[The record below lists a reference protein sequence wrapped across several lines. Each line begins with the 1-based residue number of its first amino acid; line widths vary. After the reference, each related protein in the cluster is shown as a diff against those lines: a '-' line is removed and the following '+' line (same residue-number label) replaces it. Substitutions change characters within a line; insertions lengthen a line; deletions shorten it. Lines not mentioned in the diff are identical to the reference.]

1 MLQKASMLLNLTV
14 DRDLRT
20 VDKRELKTG
29 RIAYFFEVV
38 RDKFNEMLK
47 VQIFFMLFALPAL
60 ALVFLYAP
68 VLISN
73 SLAEFTF
80 GNYMGIGYA
89 DSFDSTSMGVLAIYD
104 VYRYILL
111 LIMPAML
118 IAGIGASGLFYCSRG
133 FMWGEPVVVYK
144 AFFRGI
150 KKLWKF
156 FVPVFAV
163 LGVVVFLVGYGVL
176 YHLERVELGT
186 TDALS
191 YIILISSILGGAI
204 VGMIAVFML
213 PMFACYKFKFVDYI
227 KNSVILNVLVF
238 PASLII
244 IVVTFGPF
252 FLISLN
258 EFVKLILYT
267 MIIGIGFAFIAMMWT
282 TFAQGIFDTMI
293 NGMYEARQESERKK
307 SEKNKK
313 DKQQLKTEFVNP
325 KKKNKAKQA
334 PNSKQYKNTGSQE

>member
-80 GNYMGIGYA
+80 GNSMGIGYA

-118 IAGIGASGLFYCSRG
+118 IAGIGASVLFY
-133 FMWGEPVVVYK
+133 
-144 AFFRGI
+144 
-150 KKLWKF
+150 
-156 FVPVFAV
+156 
-163 LGVVVFLVGYGVL
+163 
-176 YHLERVELGT
+176 
-186 TDALS
+186 
-191 YIILISSILGGAI
+191 
-204 VGMIAVFML
+204 
-213 PMFACYKFKFVDYI
+213 
-227 KNSVILNVLVF
+227 
-238 PASLII
+238 
-244 IVVTFGPF
+244 
-252 FLISLN
+252 
-258 EFVKLILYT
+258 
-267 MIIGIGFAFIAMMWT
+267 
-282 TFAQGIFDTMI
+282 
-293 NGMYEARQESERKK
+293 
-307 SEKNKK
+307 
-313 DKQQLKTEFVNP
+313 
-325 KKKNKAKQA
+325 
-334 PNSKQYKNTGSQE
+334 